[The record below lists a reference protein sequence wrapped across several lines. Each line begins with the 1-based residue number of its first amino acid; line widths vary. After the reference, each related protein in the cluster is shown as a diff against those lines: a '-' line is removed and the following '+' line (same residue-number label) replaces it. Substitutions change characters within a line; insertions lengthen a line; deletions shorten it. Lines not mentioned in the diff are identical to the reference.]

1 MVMQHS
7 NEELSS
13 PVLIQRPPQ
22 TSQGRTSPSYL
33 PSSQFPTNQKKSTL
47 PITKMQRHQGL
58 KPMENTYGDG
68 MISTH
73 TANFPKTARNNRNL
87 FSVSSQR
94 QQTPIEHKILED
106 KIMRKKK
113 RSLRDAMKLQNNITA
128 LMGKVQETLQAER
141 RTWIS
146 PLSQNSTQ

>member
-1 MVMQHS
+1 
-7 NEELSS
+7 
-13 PVLIQRPPQ
+13 
-22 TSQGRTSPSYL
+22 
-33 PSSQFPTNQKKSTL
+33 
-47 PITKMQRHQGL
+47 
-58 KPMENTYGDG
+58 

-73 TANFPKTARNNRNL
+73 TANFPKTTRNNRNL
-87 FSVSSQR
+87 ISVSSQR